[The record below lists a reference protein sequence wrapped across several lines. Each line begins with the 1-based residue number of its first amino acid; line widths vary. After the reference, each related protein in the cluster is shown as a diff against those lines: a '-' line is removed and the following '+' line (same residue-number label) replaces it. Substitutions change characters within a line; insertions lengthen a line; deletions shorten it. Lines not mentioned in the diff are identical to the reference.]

1 MSSSNSFQGHMT
13 ANCAISESRLRPSPS
28 SLIIDRMYVEGGMHI
43 IGGLNILPNQKEQ
56 PIKLQRERDYPE
68 LLQMVAAHPVAFY
81 DVAERRAWLVDGASA
96 LLYLVRISLHLD
108 ETDPESTYDWVFDST
123 KIQDTWNGC
132 SGRIAAL
139 KTLKSWDHRN
149 LPVYVKGQS
158 TQDGQVV
165 RTFSTFGDRV
175 DKILHWLE
183 VLIDRDVHLAS
194 QDGIKVA
201 QTLDRRK
208 NISGFDLLDLIK
220 PLGPIGTRIAPF
232 DSWGDGWIDLF
243 PSIGVTTIFGNGFGD
258 LIRPDNPGQV
268 CADWKSV
275 PVGQD
280 YMTASVST
288 LKMIHEKRLRRLT
301 PTLRTGELTSNILW
315 TSPCHPFKS
324 CTCVEAELTDKQK
337 HTDPVQFLVSR
348 KSWNPSRKPKDSAV
362 VDMQTL
368 DAAGAVVFANLSLL
382 GRRIDA
388 KVAHRTKERLD
399 GEAIPSDSSQAS
411 TSSATALGMTQSAN
425 LTNITTPSE
434 SSVENGSQ
442 ANDNEPHNG
451 MSKVERFQRKWGKL
465 RKKE

>member
-1 MSSSNSFQGHMT
+1 
-13 ANCAISESRLRPSPS
+13 
-28 SLIIDRMYVEGGMHI
+28 MYIEGGMHI
-43 IGGLNILPNQKEQ
+43 IGGVNFRPNQKEQ

-81 DVAERRAWLVDGASA
+81 DVADRRAWLVDGASA

-108 ETDPESTYDWVFDST
+108 ATDPESAYDWVFDST
-123 KIQDTWNGC
+123 KLQDTWGGC

-149 LPVYVKGQS
+149 LHVYVKGQS
-158 TQDGQVV
+158 THDGQVI

-175 DKILHWLE
+175 DKVLHWLE
-183 VLIDRDVHLAS
+183 ILIDRDVYLAS
-194 QDGIKVA
+194 QDGIKMS

-220 PLGPIGTRIAPF
+220 PLGPIGTRVAPF

-258 LIRPDNPGQV
+258 LVRPDDPAQV
-268 CADWKSV
+268 CVDWKSV

-280 YMTASVST
+280 YMTATVST

-301 PTLRTGELTSNILW
+301 PVLGSGELTSNILW

-324 CTCVEAELTDKQK
+324 CNCLGGELTGKEK
-337 HTDPVQFLVSR
+337 HLDPVQFLVSK
-348 KSWNPSRKPKDSAV
+348 KSWNPSRKPKATGL

-368 DAAGAVVFANLSLL
+368 GETGAVVFANLSLL

-388 KVAHRTKERLD
+388 KADHGTMERVND
-399 GEAIPSDSSQAS
+399 EASLSVPSNSSQAS
-411 TSSATALGMTQSAN
+411 SQSATTLSITGSAN
-425 LTNITTPSE
+425 VTNITTPSDG
-434 SSVENGSQ
+434 SVENGSQ
-442 ANDNEPHNG
+442 QNDNG
-451 MSKVERFQRKWGKL
+451 LRTGKSRVEKLQRKLDWL
-465 RKKE
+465 KKK